1 MNTLRSRL
9 GGGHRLARRHA
20 VAYQPLTWAL
30 AASAACVAVFV
41 VWTAMGSAS
50 DASYM
55 AVNLVLAWIPVV
67 MSYGIAVAART
78 RVPLVALFLMGGAWL
93 LFLPNAPYL
102 LTDVVHVHN
111 FSNPSPGLI
120 AGGLG
125 VLAVTG
131 VVLFFA
137 SVATVRKAADLRL
150 SRRAARWVLPV
161 CAWTSGLGMYCG
173 RFLRWNSW
181 DVIVNP
187 VGLAW
192 NAAAH
197 LDAAATVAGAIVF
210 TVCCALLLQAAYTL
224 LSRWGSPDAE

>member
-1 MNTLRSRL
+1 M
-9 GGGHRLARRHA
+9 
-20 VAYQPLTWAL
+20 
-30 AASAACVAVFV
+30 AVFV

-78 RVPLVALFLMGGAWL
+78 RVPLVALFLIGAAWL

-131 VVLFFA
+131 GRALLC
-137 SVATVRKAADLRL
+137 LRRDGAEGRRPAPL
-150 SRRAARWVLPV
+150 RSRRTMSPLNERLDLSPRDVLRP
-161 CAWTSGLGMYCG
+161 L
-173 RFLRWNSW
+173 
-181 DVIVNP
+181 P
-187 VGLAW
+187 
-192 NAAAH
+192 
-197 LDAAATVAGAIVF
+197 
-210 TVCCALLLQAAYTL
+210 AL
-224 LSRWGSPDAE
+224 E